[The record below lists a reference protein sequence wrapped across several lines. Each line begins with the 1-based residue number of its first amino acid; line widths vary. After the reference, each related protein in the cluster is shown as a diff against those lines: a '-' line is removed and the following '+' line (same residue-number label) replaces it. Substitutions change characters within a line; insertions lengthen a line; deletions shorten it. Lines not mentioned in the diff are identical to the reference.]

1 MRKRIMSAWAV
12 PMAVLFA
19 LAGAAPVLA
28 QTLPGGNVMQM
39 HGMVPQVVKQAVY
52 LRAHSPAVPM
62 TVTVGLRLS
71 HPNALN
77 RFLGELQDPASPL
90 YRHFLTPAEF
100 TQAYGP
106 TTAQVTAVTDFLQS
120 RGIHVTGV
128 SSNRLLI
135 HTEASAGT
143 YEQALGVVLEDYAYH
158 GRTFFAPSHA
168 PVLPVSIAGDVES
181 LIGLS
186 DAAIMRPMWIRGPV
200 TISRKSGNTAAATPS
215 GYSPQQIATVYD
227 WPSITST
234 ASGSGVTIANA
245 TAESTNLSMSDLDTF
260 WNQYG
265 LPTHTVNITPV
276 DGTTRSTGGTIE
288 TTIDE
293 ERSGA
298 MAPGAT
304 LDVYD
309 ADSATDQDFTDT
321 YNTIVTDNT
330 AQVMTTS
337 WGEPEADASSTTLST
352 DDSIFK
358 QAAAQGISVFAAAG
372 DNGSSD
378 GTSNP
383 DTADFPSS
391 DPYVL
396 AAGGTTL
403 TLTSSNTRSS
413 EIAWSSGGG
422 AESAVFSE
430 PSWQVGNGVPQNG
443 FRNTSDLAMDAD
455 PNTGYSVYEAGSW
468 SVYGGTSFVAPQ
480 LAGLWAD
487 GVADNGGTR
496 LGQANQAEY
505 GVANSANYAN
515 DFYDVTSGSNG
526 AFSAGVGWDHPTGW
540 GTPVATNLIAN
551 IVTPTTGG
559 GGVAAPTASN
569 GSVTTAENTAV
580 SGTLSASGPSG
591 AALSFAIVAQPANG
605 SVTLTNASTGAFT
618 YTPNSGFSG
627 TDSFTFDAS
636 DSGGT
641 SNTATETV
649 TVQAPTVAAP
659 TASNGSVTTNENKA
673 VSGTLSASGPSGA
686 ALSFAIVAQPANGS
700 VTLTN
705 ASTGAFTY
713 TPNSGF
719 SGTDSFTFDA
729 SDSGGTSNTATET
742 VTVNAVST
750 GPCPTGYATYT
761 GSLSGSGDYA
771 YQPNDNYYY
780 ANRGKEAGLL
790 YGPSGTNFQLYLYQW
805 NPWFGWVN
813 VAAGTGGGADQ
824 SVSYYG
830 SSGYYVW
837 LVYSNSGAGAYT
849 FCLHYPGEVSAVSS
863 VRSHPAG
870 LPETPPK
877 SVRSSTPA
885 GGGSGSMGLLGLL
898 AMAAILV
905 VRGFRQPRES

>member
-19 LAGAAPVLA
+19 LAGAPPVLA
-28 QTLPGGNVMQM
+28 QSLPGGSVMQM

-52 LRAHSPAVPM
+52 LGAHSPSAPM
-62 TVTVGLRLS
+62 TVTVGLKLS

-77 RFLGELQDPASPL
+77 RFLGELQDPASPM

-100 TQAYGP
+100 TEKYGP
-106 TTAQVTAVTDFLQS
+106 TSAEVTTVTGFLQS
-120 RGIHVTGV
+120 RGIRVTGV

-135 HTEASAGT
+135 HTEGTAGT
-143 YEQALGVVLEDYAYH
+143 YEAALGVVLEDYAYH

-186 DAAIMRPMWIRGPV
+186 DAAVMRPMWIRGPV
-200 TISRKSGNTAAATPS
+200 TTLPKSESTAAATPS

-227 WPSITST
+227 WPSITNT
-234 ASGSGVTIANA
+234 ADGSGVTIANA

-265 LPTHTVNITPV
+265 LPTHTVNVIPV

-321 YNTIVTDNT
+321 YNTIVTNNT

-337 WGEPEADASSTTLST
+337 WGEPESDASSTTLST

-430 PSWQVGNGVPQNG
+430 PSWQVGTGVPQNG
-443 FRNTSDLAMDAD
+443 YRNTSDLAMDAD

-551 IVTPTTGG
+551 IVTPSSGG

-569 GSVTTAENTAV
+569 GSVTTTENTAV
-580 SGTLSASGPSG
+580 SGTLSATGPSG
-591 AALSFAIVAQPANG
+591 AALTFAIVAQPANG
-605 SVTLTNASTGAFT
+605 SVTLTNSSTGAFT
-618 YTPNSGFSG
+618 YTPASGFSG
-627 TDSFTFDAS
+627 TDSFTFNAS

-649 TVQAPTVAAP
+649 TVKAA
-659 TASNGSVTTNENKA
+659 
-673 VSGTLSASGPSGA
+673 
-686 ALSFAIVAQPANGS
+686 
-700 VTLTN
+700 
-705 ASTGAFTY
+705 
-713 TPNSGF
+713 
-719 SGTDSFTFDA
+719 
-729 SDSGGTSNTATET
+729 
-742 VTVNAVST
+742 ST

-761 GSLSGSGDYA
+761 GTLSGSGDYA

-780 ANRGKEAGLL
+780 ANSGNEAGLL
-790 YGPSGTNFQLYLYQW
+790 YGPGGTNFQLYLYQW

-813 VAAGTGGGADQ
+813 VAAGTGGGTDQ
-824 SVSYYG
+824 SVSYDG

-849 FCLHYPGEVSAVSS
+849 FCLSYPGETGAVSS
-863 VRSHPAG
+863 VHSHPAG
-870 LPETPPK
+870 LPGTPPQT
-877 SVRSSTPA
+877 VRSSTPA
-885 GGGSGSMGLLGLL
+885 GGGSGSMGFLGLL
-898 AMAAILV
+898 ALASILI
-905 VRGFRQPRES
+905 VRGLREPRKS

>member
-19 LAGAAPVLA
+19 LAGAPPVLA
-28 QTLPGGNVMQM
+28 QSLPGGSVMQM

-52 LRAHSPAVPM
+52 LGAHSPSAPM
-62 TVTVGLRLS
+62 TVTVGLKLS

-77 RFLGELQDPASPL
+77 RFLGELQDPASPM

-100 TQAYGP
+100 TEKYGP
-106 TTAQVTAVTDFLQS
+106 TSAEVTTVTGFLQS
-120 RGIHVTGV
+120 RGIRVTGV

-135 HTEASAGT
+135 HTEGTAGT
-143 YEQALGVVLEDYAYH
+143 YEAALGVVLEDYAYH

-186 DAAIMRPMWIRGPV
+186 DAAVMRPMWIRGPV
-200 TISRKSGNTAAATPS
+200 TTLPKSESTAAATPS

-227 WPSITST
+227 WPSITNT
-234 ASGSGVTIANA
+234 ADGSGVTIANA

-265 LPTHTVNITPV
+265 LPTHTVNVIPV

-321 YNTIVTDNT
+321 YNTIVTNNT

-337 WGEPEADASSTTLST
+337 WGEPESDASSTTLST

-430 PSWQVGNGVPQNG
+430 PSWQVGTGVPQNG
-443 FRNTSDLAMDAD
+443 YRNTSDLAMDAD

-551 IVTPTTGG
+551 IVTPSSGG

-569 GSVTTAENTAV
+569 GSVTTTENTAV
-580 SGTLSASGPSG
+580 SGTLSATGPSG
-591 AALSFAIVAQPANG
+591 AALTFAIVAQPANG
-605 SVTLTNASTGAFT
+605 SVTLTNSSTGAFT
-618 YTPNSGFSG
+618 YTPASGFSG
-627 TDSFTFDAS
+627 TDSFTFNAS

-649 TVQAPTVAAP
+649 TVKAA
-659 TASNGSVTTNENKA
+659 
-673 VSGTLSASGPSGA
+673 
-686 ALSFAIVAQPANGS
+686 
-700 VTLTN
+700 
-705 ASTGAFTY
+705 
-713 TPNSGF
+713 
-719 SGTDSFTFDA
+719 
-729 SDSGGTSNTATET
+729 
-742 VTVNAVST
+742 ST

-761 GSLSGSGDYA
+761 GRLSGSGDYA

-780 ANRGKEAGLL
+780 ASRGNEAGLL
-790 YGPSGTNFQLYLYQW
+790 YGPGGTNFQLYLYQW

-813 VAAGTGGGADQ
+813 VAAGTGGGTDQ
-824 SVSYYG
+824 SVSYDG

-837 LVYSNSGAGAYT
+837 LVYSNYGAGAYT
-849 FCLHYPGEVSAVSS
+849 FCLSYPGETGAVSS
-863 VRSHPAG
+863 VHSHPAG
-870 LPETPPK
+870 MPRTPPQ

-885 GGGSGSMGLLGLL
+885 SGGSGSMGLLGLL
-898 AMAAILV
+898 ALASILI
-905 VRGFRQPRES
+905 VRGLREPRKS

>member
-686 ALSFAIVAQPANGS
+686 ALSFAIVASRQM
-700 VTLTN
+700 
-705 ASTGAFTY
+705 
-713 TPNSGF
+713 
-719 SGTDSFTFDA
+719 
-729 SDSGGTSNTATET
+729 
-742 VTVNAVST
+742 
-750 GPCPTGYATYT
+750 
-761 GSLSGSGDYA
+761 
-771 YQPNDNYYY
+771 
-780 ANRGKEAGLL
+780 
-790 YGPSGTNFQLYLYQW
+790 
-805 NPWFGWVN
+805 
-813 VAAGTGGGADQ
+813 
-824 SVSYYG
+824 
-830 SSGYYVW
+830 
-837 LVYSNSGAGAYT
+837 
-849 FCLHYPGEVSAVSS
+849 
-863 VRSHPAG
+863 VR
-870 LPETPPK
+870 
-877 SVRSSTPA
+877 
-885 GGGSGSMGLLGLL
+885 
-898 AMAAILV
+898 
-905 VRGFRQPRES
+905 

>member
-1 MRKRIMSAWAV
+1 MRKRIVSAWAV

-28 QTLPGGNVMQM
+28 QSLPGGNVMQM
-39 HGMVPQVVKQAVY
+39 HGMVPQVVKRAVY
-52 LRAHSPAVPM
+52 LGTHSPSAPM

-77 RFLGELQDPASPL
+77 RFLGELQDPASPM

-106 TTAQVTAVTDFLQS
+106 TAAEVTTVTNFLRS

-135 HTEASAGT
+135 HTEASAGA

-168 PVLPVSIAGDVES
+168 PVLPVSVAGDVES

-186 DAAIMRPMWIRGPV
+186 DAAVMRPMWIRGPV
-200 TISRKSGNTAAATPS
+200 TTSQTGGNTAAATPS

-227 WPSITST
+227 WPSITNT
-234 ASGSGVTIANA
+234 ANGSGVTIANA

-265 LPTHTVNITPV
+265 LSTHTVNVIPV
-276 DGTTRSTGGTIE
+276 DGTTSSTGGTIE

-309 ADSATDQDFTDT
+309 ADTATDQDFTDT

-330 AQVMTTS
+330 AEVMTTS

-378 GTSNP
+378 GTSNS

-422 AESAVFSE
+422 AESAVFTE
-430 PSWQVGNGVPQNG
+430 PSWQVGTGVPQNG
-443 FRNTSDLAMDAD
+443 YRNTSDLSMDAD

-551 IVTPTTGG
+551 IVTPSGGG

-591 AALSFAIVAQPANG
+591 AALTFAIVAQPANG
-605 SVTLTNASTGAFT
+605 SVTLTNS
-618 YTPNSGFSG
+618 
-627 TDSFTFDAS
+627 
-636 DSGGT
+636 
-641 SNTATETV
+641 
-649 TVQAPTVAAP
+649 
-659 TASNGSVTTNENKA
+659 
-673 VSGTLSASGPSGA
+673 
-686 ALSFAIVAQPANGS
+686 
-700 VTLTN
+700 
-705 ASTGAFTY
+705 STGAFTY

-761 GSLSGSGDYA
+761 GTLSGSGDYA

-790 YGPSGTNFQLYLYQW
+790 YGPGGTNFQLYLYQW
-805 NPWFGWVN
+805 DPWFGWIN

-824 SVSYYG
+824 SVSYDG

-837 LVYSNSGAGAYT
+837 LVYSNYGAGAYT
-849 FCLHYPGEVSAVSS
+849 FCLSYPGETAAATPVH
-863 VRSHPAG
+863 SHPKG
-870 LPETPPK
+870 LPGTPPQA
-877 SVRSSTPA
+877 VRSSTPA

-898 AMAAILV
+898 ALASILI
-905 VRGFRQPRES
+905 VRGIRNPRES

>member
-19 LAGAAPVLA
+19 LAGAPPVLA
-28 QTLPGGNVMQM
+28 QSLPGGSVMQM

-52 LRAHSPAVPM
+52 LGAHSPSAPM
-62 TVTVGLRLS
+62 TVTVGLKLS

-77 RFLGELQDPASPL
+77 RFLGELQDPASPM

-100 TQAYGP
+100 TEKYGP
-106 TTAQVTAVTDFLQS
+106 TSAEVTTVTGFLQS
-120 RGIHVTGV
+120 RGIRVTGV

-135 HTEASAGT
+135 HTEGTAGT
-143 YEQALGVVLEDYAYH
+143 YEAALGVVLEDYAYH
-158 GRTFFAPSHA
+158 GRTFFAPFHA

-186 DAAIMRPMWIRGPV
+186 DAAVMRPMWIRGPV
-200 TISRKSGNTAAATPS
+200 TTLPKSESTAAATPS

-227 WPSITST
+227 WPSITNT
-234 ASGSGVTIANA
+234 ADGSGVTIANA

-265 LPTHTVNITPV
+265 LPTHTVNVIPV

-330 AQVMTTS
+330 AEVMTTS

-378 GTSNP
+378 GTSNS

-422 AESAVFSE
+422 AESAVFTE
-430 PSWQVGNGVPQNG
+430 PSWQVGTGVPQNG
-443 FRNTSDLAMDAD
+443 YRNTSDLSMDAD

-551 IVTPTTGG
+551 IVTPSGGG

-591 AALSFAIVAQPANG
+591 AALTFAIVAQPANG
-605 SVTLTNASTGAFT
+605 SVTLTNSSTGAFT

-659 TASNGSVTTNENKA
+659 TASNGSVTTNENTA

-686 ALSFAIVAQPANGS
+686 ALTFAIVAQPASGS

-705 ASTGAFTY
+705 SSTGAFTY

-761 GSLSGSGDYA
+761 GTLSGSGDYA

-790 YGPSGTNFQLYLYQW
+790 YGPGGTNFQLYLYQW
-805 NPWFGWVN
+805 DPWFGWIN

-824 SVSYYG
+824 SVSYDG

-837 LVYSNSGAGAYT
+837 LVYSNYGAGAYT
-849 FCLHYPGEVSAVSS
+849 FCLSYPGETAAATPVH
-863 VRSHPAG
+863 SHPKG
-870 LPETPPK
+870 LPGTPPQA
-877 SVRSSTPA
+877 VRSSTPA

-898 AMAAILV
+898 ALASILI
-905 VRGFRQPRES
+905 VRGIRNPRES